1 MKQIAALQGADVRI
15 TSIDMRTYPPRPVF
29 SLVGIAEIKHLNVRK
44 EGPED
49 EKILAVD
56 VKLAF
61 EKVDRSICLYFDE
74 ALIPFLWRVES
85 GEIMAA
91 RNAFMQP
98 VQYLNEIS
106 SATVTIDGTP
116 FNGCE
121 VKKFAMH
128 PRDGGTVDVTC
139 SVSIYPSSG
148 DVAEL
153 AKRVQDGVSVLIEG
167 PPDLFDGDGG
177 AAAAGNTSTT

>member
-1 MKQIAALQGADVRI
+1 MSTD
-15 TSIDMRTYPPRPVF
+15 TTTPPRPAF
-29 SLVGIAEIKHLNVRK
+29 LLSGIAEIKHLNVRK
-44 EGPED
+44 EGPDD

-61 EKVDRSICLYFDE
+61 SKVDRALCAYFDE

-106 SATVTIDGTP
+106 GASVKIDGAS
-116 FNGCE
+116 FVGCE
-121 VKKFAMH
+121 VKKFALL
-128 PRDGGTVDVTC
+128 PRDGGTIDVTC
-139 SVSIYPSSG
+139 SVSLYPSSG

-153 AKRVQDGVSVLIEG
+153 AKRVQDGARVEIEG

>member
-1 MKQIAALQGADVRI
+1 MSTDATTATK
-15 TSIDMRTYPPRPVF
+15 RPVF
-29 SLVGIAEIKHLNVRK
+29 RLAGIAEIKHLNVRK
-44 EGPED
+44 EGPDD

-61 EKVDRSICLYFDE
+61 TKVDRALCAYFDE
-74 ALIPFLWRVES
+74 ALEAFLWRAES

-91 RNAFMQP
+91 RNAFMHP
-98 VQYLNEIS
+98 VAYANEIT
-106 SATVTIDGTP
+106 SASVKIDGAS
-116 FNGCE
+116 FVGCE
-121 VKKFAMH
+121 VKKFALQ

-139 SVSIYPSSG
+139 SVSLYPSSG

-153 AKRVQDGVSVLIEG
+153 AKRVQDGARVEIEG